1 MTADGLDQTRLTE
14 DSVSDTDPSCSL
26 SENRIVYTSTKDG
39 NGEVYV
45 IDLDGSTKQRITNND
60 ASRR

>member
-26 SENRIVYTSTKDG
+26 SGNRIVYTSAKDG
-39 NGEVYV
+39 NEEV
-45 IDLDGSTKQRITNND
+45 
-60 ASRR
+60 